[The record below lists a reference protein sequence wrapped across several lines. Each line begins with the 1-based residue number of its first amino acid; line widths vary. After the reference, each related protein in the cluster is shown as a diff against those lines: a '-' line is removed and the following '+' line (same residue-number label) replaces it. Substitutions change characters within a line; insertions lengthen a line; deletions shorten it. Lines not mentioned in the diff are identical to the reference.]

1 MNSSIEPPSL
11 EASLIGLNIQIS
23 DASFLYLFIIFLLL
37 FLSAFASGSE
47 SAFFSL
53 KPKDHAAI
61 KENKGTRAK
70 FITKLLAKPQELLA
84 TILIFNNFVNVGIV
98 ILSSF
103 VLNDIFPANGGF
115 APLRFIIE
123 VVGITLV
130 ILLFGEVIPKIFAN
144 RNALAVSLLAAY
156 PLRLLSKLPPISWLK
171 FVLVWGTNFIQ
182 KLGNKSAAIDQNEL
196 EQAVALTKTETNSDD
211 EHRILEGI
219 VRFGKTEASEIMTPR
234 VEVEDID
241 AAEDFHEVLAKIIDV
256 GYSRI
261 PIFEQSPDNIIGI
274 LYIKDLLNY
283 LKEPK
288 EFNWQKVL
296 RKPYF
301 VPENKKINDL
311 LQEFRNMKMHMAVV
325 VDEYGGASGIVTLED
340 ILEEIVGDIT
350 DEFDDTEIQYTK
362 QAENTYVFEGRTS
375 LNDLLKII
383 GDAHEDEI
391 ESARGEAETL
401 GGLVVE
407 VAGRILK
414 NNEFIQIG
422 GLKFIVESSDKK
434 RVKTVKVQLHETH

>member
-61 KENKGTRAK
+61 KENQGTRAK

-103 VLNDIFPANGGF
+103 VLNDLFPANGGF

-123 VVGITLV
+123 VVGITIV

-144 RNALAVSLLAAY
+144 RNALTVSLLAAY

-241 AAEDFHEVLAKIIDV
+241 AAEDFHEVLARIIDV

-288 EFNWQKVL
+288 EFNWQQVL

-383 GDAHEDEI
+383 GDAHEDAIEI
-391 ESARGEAETL
+391 ARGEAETL

-434 RVKTVKVQLHETH
+434 RVKTVKVQLHENH

>member
-11 EASLIGLNIQIS
+11 SASLIGLPSHIS
-23 DASFLYLFIIFLLL
+23 DASYLYLLIIILLL
-37 FLSAFASGSE
+37 LLSAFASGSE
-47 SAFFSL
+47 SAYFSL
-53 KPKDHAAI
+53 KPKDNAAI
-61 KENKGTRAK
+61 KENPSVRAK
-70 FITKLLAKPQELLA
+70 LILKLLAKPQELLA
-84 TILIFNNFVNVGIV
+84 TILIFNNFINVGIV

-103 VLNDIFPANGGF
+103 VLNDIFPPQDGF
-115 APLRFIIE
+115 STLRFVVE
-123 VVGITLV
+123 VIGITLI

-144 RNALAVSLLAAY
+144 RNALSVSLLAAY
-156 PLRLLSKLPPISWLK
+156 PLRFISKMPPVSWLK
-171 FVLVWGTNFIQ
+171 HILVWGTNFIQ
-182 KLGNKSAAIDQNEL
+182 KLGNKGATINQNEL
-196 EQAVALTKTETNSDD
+196 EQAVALTKTDGGSIE
-211 EHRILEGI
+211 EHKILEGI

-241 AAEDFHEVLAKIIDV
+241 AADSFHDVLEKIIEV

-261 PIFEQSPDNIIGI
+261 PVFEQSPDNIIGI
-274 LYIKDLLNY
+274 LYIKDLLHHLNQDAT
-283 LKEPK
+283 
-288 EFNWQKVL
+288 FIWQQVL

-362 QAENTYVFEGRTS
+362 QAENIFVFEGRTS

-383 GDAHEDEI
+383 GEKHEEHI
-391 ESARGEAETL
+391 EAARGEAETL
-401 GGLVVE
+401 GGLIIE
-407 VAGRILK
+407 VGGRILK
-414 NNEFIQIG
+414 NKEYILLG
-422 GLKFIVESSDKK
+422 PLKLIVESSDKK
-434 RVKTVKVQLHETH
+434 RVKSVKVQIHEYE

>member
-11 EASLIGLNIQIS
+11 EASLIGLNVQIS

-37 FLSAFASGSE
+37 FFSAFASGSE

-61 KENKGTRAK
+61 KENQSTRAK
-70 FITKLLAKPQELLA
+70 FINKLLNKPQELLA

-103 VLNDIFPANGGF
+103 VLNDIFPASGGF

-144 RNALAVSLLAAY
+144 RNALTVSLLAAY

-241 AAEDFHEVLAKIIDV
+241 SAEDFHEVLARIIDV

-261 PIFEQSPDNIIGI
+261 PIFEQSPDNVIGI

-283 LKEPK
+283 LNKPR
-288 EFNWQKVL
+288 EFNWQQVL

-383 GDAHEDEI
+383 GDEHEAAI
-391 ESARGEAETL
+391 ESTRGEAETL

-414 NNEFIQIG
+414 NNEYIQIG

>member
-11 EASLIGLNIQIS
+11 EASLIGLNVQIS

-37 FLSAFASGSE
+37 FFSAFASGSE

-61 KENKGTRAK
+61 KENQSTRAK
-70 FITKLLAKPQELLA
+70 FINKLLNKPQELLA

-115 APLRFIIE
+115 TPLRFIIE

-241 AAEDFHEVLAKIIDV
+241 SAEDFHEVLARIIDV

-261 PIFEQSPDNIIGI
+261 PIFEQSPDNVIGI

-283 LKEPK
+283 LNQPR
-288 EFNWQKVL
+288 EFNWQQVL

-383 GDAHEDEI
+383 GDEHEAAI
-391 ESARGEAETL
+391 ESTRGEAETL

-414 NNEFIQIG
+414 NNEYIQIG
-422 GLKFIVESSDKK
+422 ALKFIVESSDKK

>member
-1 MNSSIEPPSL
+1 MNSSIEPPSTQ
-11 EASLIGLNIQIS
+11 ASLFEVPSQLS
-23 DASFLYLFIIFLLL
+23 DATYLYLLIIILLL

-53 KPKDHAAI
+53 KPKDNESI
-61 KENKGTRAK
+61 KNHPSASAQL
-70 FITKLLAKPQELLA
+70 ILKLLAKPQELLA

-103 VLNDIFPANGGF
+103 ILNDIFPSQEGITL
-115 APLRFIIE
+115 LRFIVE
-123 VVGITLV
+123 VIGITLV

-144 RNALAVSLLAAY
+144 RNALNVSLLAAY
-156 PLRLLSKLPPISWLK
+156 PLRLISKIPPISWLK
-171 FVLVWGTNFIQ
+171 HILVWGTNFIQ
-182 KLGNKSAAIDQNEL
+182 KIGNKGAIIDQNEL
-196 EQAVALTKTETNSDD
+196 EQAVALTKSEAGSD
-211 EHRILEGI
+211 EEQRILEGI

-241 AAEDFHEVLAKIIDV
+241 AADTFSEVLNKIIEV
-256 GYSRI
+256 GFSRI
-261 PIFEQSPDNIIGI
+261 PVFDQSPDNIIGI
-274 LYIKDLLNY
+274 LYIKDLLHH
-283 LKEPK
+283 LDQPSD
-288 EFNWQKVL
+288 FNWKQVL

-350 DEFDDTEIQYTK
+350 DEFDDTDVQYTK
-362 QAENTYVFEGRTS
+362 QAEHIYVFEGRTS

-383 GDAHEDEI
+383 GEKHEFHI

-401 GGLVVE
+401 GGLIIE

-414 NNEFIQIG
+414 NNEFITIG
-422 GLKFIVESSDKK
+422 PLKLIVESSDKK
-434 RVKTVKVQLHETH
+434 RVKTVKVQIDEKE